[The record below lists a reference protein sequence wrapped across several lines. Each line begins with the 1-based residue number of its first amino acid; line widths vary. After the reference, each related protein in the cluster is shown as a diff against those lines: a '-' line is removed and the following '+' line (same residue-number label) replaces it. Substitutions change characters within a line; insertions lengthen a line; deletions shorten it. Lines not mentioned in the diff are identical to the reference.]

1 MEMQQTE
8 LFATRAVKAIVVP
21 HLRLVQR
28 SEKLD
33 VFQDAPVAVTRHESP
48 AAAPA
53 PAPAAAAAAAAVP
66 GVSLSPRKAPR
77 TSQGGLRAIAPEHVE
92 RFLNQLHGEA
102 LLIGALS
109 YDLGLR
115 LSQLRFLRV
124 RDVNLTAR
132 VIELSDGAKQI
143 PAAVFDDL
151 KDLISEKMSGS
162 ESGHGVHKRDQLIF
176 SHQAFEHV
184 LLTCASFFAGERREV
199 ENDDSA
205 SDLTISALHSNQGT
219 ELGQRVRD
227 NFLRVMGWFHTKR
240 AARRGGR
247 VESPLGLFDKGPKIV
262 RRDRG
267 GAVHSYYLWRAVYSR

>member
-8 LFATRAVKAIVVP
+8 LFAACPVKTVVVP

-28 SEKLD
+28 SETIRSIQDRLD
-33 VFQDAPVAVTRHESP
+33 VAERRESP
-48 AAAPA
+48 AP
-53 PAPAAAAAAAAVP
+53 VS
-66 GVSLSPRKAPR
+66 GVSLSNRKAPR
-77 TSQGGLRAIAPEHVE
+77 GSQAGLKAIAPEHVE

-102 LLIGALS
+102 LLVGALS

-124 RDVNLTAR
+124 RNVNLTAR
-132 VIELSDGAKQI
+132 VIELSDGAKPI

-151 KDLISEKMSGS
+151 KDLIGEKMSGGEPS
-162 ESGHGVHKRDQLIF
+162 RGAHKRDQLLF

-184 LLTCASFFAGERREV
+184 LLTCASFFAGARHEV
-199 ENDDSA
+199 ENEDSA
-205 SDLTISALHSNQGT
+205 SDLTISALHAHQGT
-219 ELGQRVRD
+219 DLGQRVRD
-227 NFLRVMGWFHTKR
+227 NFLRVMGWFHTKK

-247 VESPLGLFDKGPKIV
+247 VASPLGLFDKGPKIV

>member
-8 LFATRAVKAIVVP
+8 LFAARPVKAIVVP

-28 SEKLD
+28 SENLD
-33 VFQDAPVAVTRHESP
+33 VFQGQAAMAKRHESP
-48 AAAPA
+48 APGT
-53 PAPAAAAAAAAVP
+53 AV
-66 GVSLSPRKAPR
+66 SISPRKAPR

-102 LLIGALS
+102 LLVGALS

-132 VIELSDGAKQI
+132 VLELSDGAKQI
-143 PAAVFDDL
+143 PSAVFDDL
-151 KDLISEKMSGS
+151 KDLISEKMSGA
-162 ESGHGVHKRDQLIF
+162 ESGRGAHKRDQLLF

-184 LLTCASFFAGERREV
+184 LLSCASFFAGGRREV

-205 SDLTISALHSNQGT
+205 SDLTISALHSNQAT

>member
-8 LFATRAVKAIVVP
+8 LFATRPVKAIVGP
-21 HLRLVQR
+21 HLRLVQKL
-28 SEKLD
+28 EKLE
-33 VFQDAPVAVTRHESP
+33 VFQGAPTAVTRHESP
-48 AAAPA
+48 AP
-53 PAPAAAAAAAAVP
+53 AAVP
-66 GVSLSPRKAPR
+66 GVSLSPQKAPR
-77 TSQGGLRAIAPEHVE
+77 TSPPAGLRAIAPEHVE

-143 PAAVFDDL
+143 PVAVFDDL
-151 KDLISEKMSGS
+151 KDLMSEKMSGS
-162 ESGHGVHKRDQLIF
+162 ELGHGVHKRDQLIF
-176 SHQAFEHV
+176 SHEGFEHV
-184 LLTCASFFAGERREV
+184 LLTCTSFFAGERREV

-205 SDLTISALHSNQGT
+205 SDLTVSALHSNQGT

>member
-8 LFATRAVKAIVVP
+8 LFAARPVKAFAVP
-21 HLRLVQR
+21 HLRLVQPFET
-28 SEKLD
+28 SSVSCD
-33 VFQDAPVAVTRHESP
+33 VAVLTKRHESQP
-48 AAAPA
+48 P
-53 PAPAAAAAAAAVP
+53 
-66 GVSLSPRKAPR
+66 VSDVSITPRKAPR
-77 TSQGGLRAIAPEHVE
+77 PSQAGLKAIAPEHVE

-102 LLIGALS
+102 LLVGALS

-124 RDVNLTAR
+124 RDVNLSAR

-143 PAAVFDDL
+143 PAALFDDL
-151 KDLISEKMSGS
+151 KDHISEKVSGV
-162 ESGHGVHKRDQLIF
+162 ESVRGPHKRDQLLF

-184 LLTCASFFAGERREV
+184 LGTCASFFAGARREV

-205 SDLTISALHSNQGT
+205 SDLTISALHSSQAT

-227 NFLRVMGWFHTKR
+227 NFLRVMGWFHTKK

-247 VESPLGLFDKGPKIV
+247 VQSPLGLFDKGPKIV

-267 GAVHSYYLWRAVYSR
+267 GAIHSYYLWRAVYSR

>member
-8 LFATRAVKAIVVP
+8 LFATRPVKAHIVP
-21 HLRLVQR
+21 HLRLVQGAE
-28 SEKLD
+28 SID
-33 VFQDAPVAVTRHESP
+33 VAQVRPVVAKRHE
-48 AAAPA
+48 AVVAT
-53 PAPAAAAAAAAVP
+53 AAVATAAVA
-66 GVSLSPRKAPR
+66 GVSPSPRKAAR
-77 TSQGGLRAIAPEHVE
+77 ASQSGLKAIAPEHVE

-132 VIELSDGAKQI
+132 VIELSDGPKQI
-143 PAAVFDDL
+143 PTAVFDDL
-151 KDLISEKMSGS
+151 KDHISEKMSGG
-162 ESGHGVHKRDQLIF
+162 ESARGAQKRDQLLF

-184 LLTCASFFAGERREV
+184 LLTCASFFAGARREV
-199 ENDDSA
+199 ENEDSA

-227 NFLRVMGWFHTKR
+227 NFLRVMGWFHTKK

-247 VESPLGLFDKGPKIV
+247 VQSPLGLFDKGPKIV

>member
-8 LFATRAVKAIVVP
+8 LFAARPVKALVVP

-28 SEKLD
+28 SETVD
-33 VFQDAPVAVTRHESP
+33 VSQAR
-48 AAAPA
+48 
-53 PAPAAAAAAAAVP
+53 AAAVKRHEAVAP
-66 GVSLSPRKAPR
+66 VSSVSIAPRKAPR
-77 TSQGGLRAIAPEHVE
+77 AAQSGLRAIAPEHVE

-102 LLIGALS
+102 LLVGALS

-115 LSQLRFLRV
+115 LSQLRFLRI

-151 KDLISEKMSGS
+151 KDLISEKMLGA
-162 ESGHGVHKRDQLIF
+162 ESGRGAQKRDQLLF
-176 SHQAFEHV
+176 SHQAFELV
-184 LLTCASFFAGERREV
+184 LRTCASFFAGAQREV

-240 AARRGGR
+240 AARRGGQ
-247 VESPLGLFDKGPKIV
+247 VASPLGLFDKGPKIV

>member
-1 MEMQQTE
+1 MQQTE
-8 LFATRAVKAIVVP
+8 LFAARPVKAHVVP

-28 SEKLD
+28 SESVD
-33 VFQDAPVAVTRHESP
+33 VFSGACAVAKRHEST
-48 AAAPA
+48 
-53 PAPAAAAAAAAVP
+53 VQVG
-66 GVSLSPRKAPR
+66 GVSIAPRKPLRA
-77 TSQGGLRAIAPEHVE
+77 SQSGLRAIAPEHVE

-102 LLIGALS
+102 LLVGALS

-132 VIELSDGAKQI
+132 VIELSDGPKQI
-143 PAAVFDDL
+143 PTAVFDDL
-151 KDLISEKMSGS
+151 KDHISEKMSGV
-162 ESGHGVHKRDQLIF
+162 ESGRGVQKRDQLLF

-184 LLTCASFFAGERREV
+184 LLTCASFFAGARGEV

-227 NFLRVMGWFHTKR
+227 NFLRVMGWFHTKK

-247 VESPLGLFDKGPKIV
+247 VDSPLGLFDKGPKIV